1 MSVINTAAG
10 PIPPSD
16 LGPTLAHEHLLINLM
31 AERRGD
37 GLLNDPELVTAEL
50 QVFAEQ
56 GGGTIFDL
64 TTAELTRGT
73 LPSAD
78 SRFSGSVPGE
88 TRDPANVRAV
98 AAIAKAAGVNVVMGT
113 GHYRDPFLDRD
124 FFDRTDSN
132 RLAEDLIRD
141 LTLGFGDTGIKAGLI
156 GEIGADKWYISAAE
170 ERSFRA
176 AARAH
181 KATNA
186 AIYTHAARWDVGLA
200 QLDLL
205 AEENVNPAR
214 IAVGH
219 VDTVPITGFALEVAK
234 RGAYVGLD
242 TINSANKE
250 VVQHRVAL
258 VMELV
263 QAGYTD
269 RILLSHDVCLTSHLR
284 TGGGNGFGFILGPF
298 RDALLAR
305 GLAAEEFS
313 SIVTAN
319 PARLIEF

>member
-10 PIPPSD
+10 PIPPSE
-16 LGPTLAHEHLLINLM
+16 LGPVLAHEHLLINLM

-37 GLLNDPELVTAEL
+37 GLLNDPELMTGEL

-64 TTAELTRGT
+64 TTAELTKGT
-73 LPSAD
+73 LPTGDA
-78 SRFSGSVPGE
+78 RFSAAAPGE
-88 TRDPANVRAV
+88 TRDPANVTAV
-98 AAIAKAAGVNVVMGT
+98 AAIAKTAGVNVVIGS

-132 RLAEDLIRD
+132 QLAEDLVRD
-141 LTLGFGDTGIKAGLI
+141 LTVGFGETGIKAGLI
-156 GEIGADKWYISAAE
+156 GEIGADKWYISATE

-205 AEENVNPAR
+205 AEENVDPAR

-219 VDTVPITGFALEVAK
+219 VDTVPIKGFALEVAK

-242 TINSANKE
+242 TINSANNE
-250 VVQHRVAL
+250 VVRHRVAL
-258 VMELV
+258 VTELV
-263 QAGYTD
+263 HAGYTD
-269 RILLSHDVCLTSHLR
+269 RILLSHDVCLASHLR
-284 TGGGNGFGFILGPF
+284 SSGGNGFGFILGPF
-298 RDALLAR
+298 RDALLAA
-305 GLAAEEFS
+305 GLTAEEFS

-319 PARLIEF
+319 PARLIEL